1 MISLPGITVPSVEVS
16 HFDGTNFVLWK
27 SQMSSY
33 LREMN
38 PQVWWMVDVGLSQAL
53 EDCPQ
58 TQEENNCMY
67 LEAHAFNALFSVLSV
82 QIKDKIEIEYGLLE
96 RANLLWKVLDQMFG
110 SSNDKRS
117 SSNVPENILSSSS
130 HIDQDQE
137 EQSSVQN
144 EEVKSASRGKPDGLV
159 SQTGLS
165 GLGRTKTSFAEEDD
179 CSTSSSDVIDDDTDD
194 EDYDKERLL
203 EFKKLISKHMHC

>member
-1 MISLPGITVPSVEVS
+1 
-16 HFDGTNFVLWK
+16 
-27 SQMSSY
+27 MSSY

-82 QIKDKIEIEYGLLE
+82 EIKDEIEIEYGLLK

-117 SSNVPENILSSSS
+117 SSTSIPENISSSS
-130 HIDQDQE
+130 MHIDQDQE
-137 EQSSVQN
+137 EQSSVQK
-144 EEVKSASRGKPDGLV
+144 EKVKSANLGKLDGPF
-159 SQTGLS
+159 S
-165 GLGRTKTSFAEEDD
+165 
-179 CSTSSSDVIDDDTDD
+179 
-194 EDYDKERLL
+194 
-203 EFKKLISKHMHC
+203 